1 MNTAESFTEDSLGTT
16 AAKINGVIEQL
27 SGNLDILETT
37 TNELNILISSIN
49 QGQGTLG
56 KLVTDDS
63 LYLEL
68 QGASAALRRILENFE
83 EDPNQYLQHLK
94 LIDFF

>member
-1 MNTAESFTEDSLGTT
+1 MRL
-16 AAKINGVIEQL
+16 L
-27 SGNLDILETT
+27 SSCRATWISWKPQ

-56 KLVTDDS
+56 KLATDDS

-68 QGASAALRRILENFE
+68 HGASAALRRILETFE
-83 EDPNQYLQHLK
+83 EDPRQYLEHLK

>member
-1 MNTAESFTEDSLGTT
+1 MNTAESFTEDSLGAT
-16 AAKINGVIEQL
+16 AAELNEVIEQL
-27 SGNLDILETT
+27 SVNLDILEIT

-56 KLVTDDS
+56 KLATDDS

-68 QGASAALRRILENFE
+68 HGASAALRRILETFE
-83 EDPNQYLQHLK
+83 EDPRQYLEHLK